1 MNIYILLPGSLN
13 EVDGTYMV
21 TTSMKSYV
29 LDSEMK
35 GTFRMAGDNLLIQA
49 NTKYTFLD
57 GQPQTIDINSKMS
70 KYEGDNEKISRL
82 FVDAKV

>member
-1 MNIYILLPGSLN
+1 MLLPGSLN

-35 GTFRMAGDNLLIQA
+35 GTFRVTGDNQLVQA

-57 GQPQTIDINSKMS
+57 GQPQTIDINAKMS
-70 KYEGDNEKISRL
+70 KNEGDIEKISRL
-82 FVDAKV
+82 FVDVKV